1 MNNKRIRFV
10 QPEIVRLELSD
21 GDWVDVKK
29 RLTVGEERTA
39 YQAIIGEVNQKT
51 GWRRPNVEMVGI
63 AEMVAYIV
71 RWSFRDVNDSPVAV
85 TVDAIKQMDS
95 ESFNEIEKA
104 LETHVAAVE
113 AEVAAAKNVQDGKT
127 ATAATS
133 PSAA

>member
-1 MNNKRIRFV
+1 MGRNRFV

-29 RLTVGEERTA
+29 RLTVGEERA
-39 YQAIIGEVNQKT
+39 AFQAIVGEVNQAT

-71 RWSFRDVNDSPVAV
+71 RWSFRDAQDLPVPVSV
-85 TVDAIKQMDS
+85 TAIKQLDAV
-95 ESFNEIEKA
+95 SFNEIEKA
-104 LETHVAAVE
+104 LEAHVAAVE
-113 AEVAAAKNVQDGKT
+113 AELAALKNGKDGENKSV
-127 ATAATS
+127 ATS

>member
-1 MNNKRIRFV
+1 MGRNRFV

-29 RLTVGEERTA
+29 RLTVGEERA
-39 YQAIIGEVNQKT
+39 AFQAIVGEVNQQ

-71 RWSFRDVNDSPVAV
+71 RWSFRDAQDLPIPFSVE
-85 TVDAIKQMDS
+85 TIKGLDPDD
-95 ESFNEIEKA
+95 FKEIEKA
-104 LETHVAAVE
+104 IEKHIAAVE
-113 AEVAAAKNVQDGKT
+113 KAVADAKNEKGGGSKSET
-127 ATAATS
+127 TS

>member
-10 QPEIVRLELSD
+10 QPEIVRLDLSD

-29 RLTVGEERTA
+29 RLTVGEERA
-39 YQAIIGEVNQKT
+39 AFQAIVGEVNSTT
-51 GWRRPNVEMVGI
+51 GWRRPNVEMVGV

-71 RWSFRDVNDSPVAV
+71 RWSFRDANDLPVAV

-95 ESFNEIEKA
+95 ESFAEIEKA
-104 LETHVAAVE
+104 LEKHIAAVE
-113 AEVAAAKNVQDGKT
+113 AELTAAKNVQGGKT